1 MINQCITP
9 RRSGERAGPAADASA
24 SPFDLESV
32 VAAARRG
39 GGGADVTTRPRFLAA
54 FRRLTASLADEA
66 DLSPEGVAVARR
78 RLVSSLAR
86 QTRVRELIETGQV
99 DPEPHGN
106 DVVFVVGLP
115 GTGLSSLRRMLSH
128 HPAFNIPTLREIL
141 SPTTDRGAWA
151 DTGVLQDD
159 PFEHALWA
167 RLGEHGSHRT
177 PTLEAPSSDHLLQ
190 PSSL

>member
-1 MINQCITP
+1 M
-9 RRSGERAGPAADASA
+9 
-24 SPFDLESV
+24 
-32 VAAARRG
+32 
-39 GGGADVTTRPRFLAA
+39 
-54 FRRLTASLADEA
+54 
-66 DLSPEGVAVARR
+66 
-78 RLVSSLAR
+78 
-86 QTRVRELIETGQV
+86 RELIETGRV

-151 DTGVLQDD
+151 DTGVLRGD

-177 PTLEAPSSDHLLQ
+177 PTLEAPSSDHLLLAYAFHT
-190 PSSL
+190 PPASLEYRIPGYADWLREQDAAEAYRFHREALSAILERVDGGTPLLVNEFRDN